1 MSTYAIAVICAIAVS
16 SVFIFLIFNRM
27 KLLNFRIL
35 LSVTIASLI
44 SAITLPGVFNA
55 ISANN
60 NGDSEFKTLLAIMII
75 SVAVYILL
83 SFIMSVIISHVIP
96 GKIGKKETSDSN
108 RIEAVP
114 AESDPKWMSA
124 IVAAESAEKA
134 ESSVPEEIG
143 TAEVEEAGTMEI
155 PPAAE
160 TEMKPADTLNYL
172 EQIYDNMM
180 HDKGAEAANNVEY
193 VHKDENNLEKS
204 VDSIENID
212 KMGIENKVQESENL
226 TISECIEEAFRLKE
240 QADGE
245 GAILYYMYALDK
257 QPEKEL
263 AFWIV
268 LDICV
273 LYKTLGQSE
282 LAYDIL
288 NSYND
293 AFGDI
298 MDDSVR
304 KEIEYNLSGV

>member
-1 MSTYAIAVICAIAVS
+1 MSTYAVAVICAIVVS

-60 NGDSEFKTLLAIMII
+60 SGASEFKTLLAIMII

-108 RIEAVP
+108 RTETVP
-114 AESDPKWMSA
+114 VESDPKWMSA

-134 ESSVPEEIG
+134 ESSVSEEIEA
-143 TAEVEEAGTMEI
+143 AEMEEAGTMEI

-160 TEMKPADTLNYL
+160 TKMEPADTLNYL

-180 HDKGAEAANNVEY
+180 HDKGTEAANNVEY
-193 VHKDENNLEKS
+193 VPKDENNLEKS

-226 TISECIEEAFRLKE
+226 TINECIEEAFRLKE